1 MGKGQ
6 QMRLIIHAPNINSG
20 GGKMLIVDLL
30 KHVDQTVILLVDARF
45 DRLAKLN
52 KNIEVIRV
60 KPNLY
65 SRLAAEFHLMRL
77 CKRDDIVLCFGNLP
91 PLLPVPG
98 HVTTYVQNRYLVD
111 SQAGSFNFTRQG
123 LKIFIEKI
131 WLKYFLRNSAVF
143 VQTETMK
150 LLTEKALKTQVRIM
164 PFFPSDFVIK
174 KQKAEQKYD
183 YLYVAT
189 GEGHKNHRRLINAWL
204 LLAGNNIYPSLRL
217 TLCKIRDKALLSWIE
232 QQARVHQLNI
242 VNEPVLQDRV
252 SDLYAEAGALI
263 YPSLFESFG
272 LPLLEAK
279 ANNLPIIASERDYV
293 RDVIIPD
300 YTFDPTSG
308 RSIFRAVLRYEGI
321 EEKPH
326 RVKSAG
332 YILQTLLGD

>member
-1 MGKGQ
+1 MVKVQ
-6 QMRLIIHAPNINSG
+6 HLRLIIHAPNINSG
-20 GGKMLIVDLL
+20 GGKMLLENLL
-30 KHVDQTVILLVDARF
+30 KHADQTVILLVDARF
-45 DRLAKLN
+45 DGLEKLN
-52 KNIEVIRV
+52 KNIDIIRV

-65 SRLAAEFHLMRL
+65 SRLAAEFHLMHL

-98 HVTTYVQNRYLVD
+98 HVTVYVQNRYLVD
-111 SQAGSFNFTRQG
+111 VKARCSNFTRQG

-131 WLKYFLRNSAVF
+131 WLKYFLRKSTVF

-150 LLTEKALKTQVRIM
+150 LLTEKSLKTQVRIM

-174 KQKAEQKYD
+174 KQKAEKKFD

-189 GEGHKNHRRLINAWL
+189 GERHKNHRRLIKAWL
-204 LLAGNNIYPSLRL
+204 LLADNNIYPSLRL
-217 TLCKIRDKALLSWIE
+217 TLCKKRDKALLRWIE
-232 QQARVHQLNI
+232 QQVRVSQLNI
-242 VNEPVLQDRV
+242 VNEPVLHDRV
-252 SDLYAEAGALI
+252 SDLYAGSRALI

-300 YTFDPTSG
+300 YTFDPTSE

-321 EEKPH
+321 EEKRQ
-326 RVKSAG
+326 RVNSVN